1 MVGSYIG
8 FIQAEIKMDMQQ
20 KMLSEENTKQDQ
32 LRDGLV
38 NAVQSFS

>member
-32 LRDGLV
+32 LRDGIV